1 MSDTEPARR
10 PDSDLQDGGGVD
22 PGATPPA
29 YESTSLG
36 SDKRQETPRRFS
48 PTTVVVL
55 VITTIIVIVAIAG
68 LIAVIV
74 DSTQYF

>member
-1 MSDTEPARR
+1 MPDAEPARF
-10 PDSDLQDGGGVD
+10 PDSDLETGGSVD

-29 YESTSLG
+29 DASTSMA
-36 SDKRQETPRRFS
+36 SDARQATPRRFS
-48 PTTVVVL
+48 PTTIVVG
-55 VITTIIVIVAIAG
+55 VITTIVIIVAIAG

>member
-1 MSDTEPARR
+1 M
-10 PDSDLQDGGGVD
+10 D

-29 YESTSLG
+29 DDVSTSLG
-36 SDKRQETPRRFS
+36 SDARQATPRRFS
-48 PTTVVVL
+48 ATTVVVG
-55 VITTIIVIVAIAG
+55 VITTIVVIVAIAG